1 MNKSGRKLTSKQVAR
16 LLGVSEASVKRWADS
31 GILPT
36 EKTVGGHRRFRS
48 QDIALF
54 RRERFSTS
62 GQQQTINS
70 PTGSEQ
76 NGHSAVSSDADDE
89 GLASEMFDALVLGR
103 AEDAAAPIVT
113 AYLRGGRSVAS
124 LCDSVLA
131 KAMHRIGD
139 LWHQGELT
147 VAKEH
152 LATQAALTALRT
164 LHGVSS
170 TNGAHGLLAICCSTE
185 EDFHE
190 LPIRVA
196 ELIFKCHGWEVVN
209 LGPHTPFYAL
219 TETVTD
225 YHPRIICIAST
236 VLPNLDRATREY
248 KEFRQAAEL
257 KDVSIVLG
265 GAGFADEKVR
275 RRFPAALHAQT
286 FQQLDEFIVAS
297 AASAIEPPTR

>member
-1 MNKSGRKLTSKQVAR
+1 MSGRKLTSKEAAR
-16 LLGVSEASVKRWADS
+16 LLGVSEASVKRWADA

-48 QDIALF
+48 QDVALF
-54 RRERFSTS
+54 RRETLKAAS
-62 GQQQTINS
+62 QHPAIKS
-70 PTGSEQ
+70 PTSFEE
-76 NGHSAVSSDADDE
+76 AEDTAPFDADDE
-89 GLASEMFDALVLGR
+89 TLAREMFEALLIGR
-103 AEDAAAPIVT
+103 AEEASALLVN
-113 AYLRGGRSVAS
+113 AYLRGGRSVAT

-152 LATQAALTALRT
+152 IATRAALTALQT

-170 TNGAHGLLAICCSTE
+170 INGAHGLLAVCCSTE

-196 ELIFKCHGWEVVN
+196 ELIFKCNGWEVIN
-209 LGPHTPFYAL
+209 MGTHTPFYAL

-225 YHPRIICIAST
+225 YHPQIICVAST
-236 VLPNLDRATREY
+236 VLPDLDRAAREY
-248 KEFRQAAEL
+248 KELRRTAERAG
-257 KDVSIVLG
+257 VSVVLG
-265 GAGFADEKVR
+265 GAGFADEEVR
-275 RRFPAALHAQT
+275 RRFPAELHAET
-286 FQQLDEFIVAS
+286 FQQLEEFVVAS
-297 AASAIEPPTR
+297 GTSAVEPLVR